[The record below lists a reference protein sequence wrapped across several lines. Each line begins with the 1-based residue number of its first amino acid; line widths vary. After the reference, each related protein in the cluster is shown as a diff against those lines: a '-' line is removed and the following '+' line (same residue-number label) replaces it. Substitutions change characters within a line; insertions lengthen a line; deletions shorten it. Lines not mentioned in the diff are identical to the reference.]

1 MLFRSRERLT
11 ELLEAVR
18 EEIEGIKD
26 EYPYILKSIVESPER
41 TAAKR
46 AELEKD
52 VARLR
57 ETHAYYRNRLVGLL
71 RLAGIDSESGEMLR

>member
-1 MLFRSRERLT
+1 M
-11 ELLEAVR
+11 
-18 EEIEGIKD
+18 
-26 EYPYILKSIVESPER
+26 KSIVESPER